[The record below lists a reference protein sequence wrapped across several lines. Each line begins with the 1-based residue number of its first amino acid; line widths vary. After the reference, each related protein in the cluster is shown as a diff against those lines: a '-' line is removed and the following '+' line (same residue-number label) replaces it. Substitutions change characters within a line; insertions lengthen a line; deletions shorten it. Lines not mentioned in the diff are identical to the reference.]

1 MAKDKQEAKKDVA
14 RLREQFE
21 ADVPRLTGISAAVIG
36 ALESTDAAEH
46 EVVAVCLDLT
56 LQALGRIFGE
66 MNDVIVAE
74 GIRQILKQLNDD
86 PDEEESRS
94 SSILTILPRR

>member
-21 ADVPRLTGISAAVIG
+21 ADVPRLTGISAVIG

-66 MNDVIVAE
+66 MNAVIVAE

-86 PDEEESRS
+86 PDEEE
-94 SSILTILPRR
+94 LFNQTERRESLN